1 MQSFHDVQSVTLDF
15 IQENETFRV
24 KLWLMF
30 YMER

>member
-1 MQSFHDVQSVTLDF
+1 MQSYHDVQSVTLDF
-15 IQENETFRV
+15 IQEKETFRV

>member
-15 IQENETFRV
+15 IQEKETFRV
-24 KLWLMF
+24 KLMF